1 MNSVAARP
9 VFFPSFSATSVDKV
23 ALEERAAQL
32 GKRSI
37 KKATKVQGIRLAIS
51 MCDLTTLEGKDSPG
65 KIRQMCAKARRP
77 DPEDA
82 TVPSVAAV
90 CVYPDLVEIA
100 RLALLGSTVKV
111 ASVAT
116 AFPSGRS
123 PLAVKLSDVRRAVAA
138 GADEI
143 DMVIDRGAFL
153 SGRYG
158 QVFDEIVATKEA
170 CQRPDGSSGNLSG
183 AAHLKVILETGELE
197 TYDNVRR
204 ASDLAIAAGAD
215 FIKTSTGKVTPAATP
230 PVTLCMLEAIRDH
243 WLETGVKI
251 GMKPAGGIRT
261 SKQALHYLVIV
272 KETLGA
278 DWLTPDLFRFGVSS
292 LLNDLL
298 MQLRKEQTGRYRS
311 DEEFTKD

>member
-1 MNSVAARP
+1 MKAGASALSERPLPLVFPFPGRSV
-9 VFFPSFSATSVDKV
+9 TVDQV
-23 ALEERAAQL
+23 ALEERAASL

-37 KKATKVQGIRLAIS
+37 KKATKVAGLRLAIS

-65 KIRQMCAKARRP
+65 KIRQMCAKAIRP
-77 DPEDA
+77 DPADLS
-82 TVPSVAAV
+82 VPPVAAV
-90 CVYPDLVEIA
+90 CVYPDLVGIA
-100 RLALLGSTVKV
+100 KRALSGSTVKV

-116 AFPSGRS
+116 AFPSGRA
-123 PLAVKLSDVRRAVAA
+123 PLPVKISDVKRAVSA

-153 SGRYG
+153 AGDLRK
-158 QVFDEIVATKEA
+158 VFDEIAAVKGA
-170 CQRPDGSSGNLSG
+170 CGE
-183 AAHLKVILETGELE
+183 AHLKVILETGELE

-215 FIKTSTGKVTPAATP
+215 FIKTSTGKVQPAATP

-243 WLETGVKI
+243 WLATGVKI

-261 SKQALHYLVIV
+261 SKQALHYLVLV

-278 DWLTPDLFRFGVSS
+278 DWLTPDLFRFGASS
-292 LLNDLL
+292 LVNDCL
-298 MQLRKEQTGRYRS
+298 MQLKKEETGRYRS
-311 DEEFTKD
+311 EEEFTKD